1 MQENRSARLQMIT
14 AMTIF
19 GTIGIFV
26 HYIPLPS
33 SVIALARGTIG
44 MLFLL
49 IFCAIRKI
57 KISGV
62 AIRKKLGILCVSG
75 LLLGINWILLFEA
88 YRHTSVAVGTL
99 CYYMAPIFMILISP
113 VIFKERLYPKK
124 LVCVL
129 VALTGMVL
137 VSGVI
142 QNGMPAKGELTGIL
156 LGLLAA
162 VCYAVIVVLNKFLGD
177 VPAFTKTIV
186 QLGVS
191 AVTIFPYVL
200 LTESVATLAFSAQTI
215 VLLLCVGIFVT
226 GVSYTLYFGSIQ
238 ALPTQTIAIFSYI
251 DPVLS
256 ILLSALILH
265 EYMDLWQG
273 VGAVLILGA
282 ALVSE
287 LSGKDV

>member
-57 KISGV
+57 KISGA

-99 CYYMAPIFMILISP
+99 C
-113 VIFKERLYPKK
+113 
-124 LVCVL
+124 
-129 VALTGMVL
+129 
-137 VSGVI
+137 
-142 QNGMPAKGELTGIL
+142 
-156 LGLLAA
+156 
-162 VCYAVIVVLNKFLGD
+162 
-177 VPAFTKTIV
+177 
-186 QLGVS
+186 
-191 AVTIFPYVL
+191 
-200 LTESVATLAFSAQTI
+200 
-215 VLLLCVGIFVT
+215 
-226 GVSYTLYFGSIQ
+226 
-238 ALPTQTIAIFSYI
+238 
-251 DPVLS
+251 
-256 ILLSALILH
+256 
-265 EYMDLWQG
+265 
-273 VGAVLILGA
+273 
-282 ALVSE
+282 
-287 LSGKDV
+287 